1 MANKTINRI
10 KQNSI
15 LVLGFFQLLVSFVSL
30 QIIGPLIPLISE
42 ELNIG
47 LDFIGSA
54 IAISILPMIL
64 VSLSAGNIIE
74 LIGLK
79 KVLYIGLG
87 VSIAGFIMMY
97 FAHSFSIFIVSYIL
111 MRLGTGIL
119 FIGNYSIIGS
129 IYSTRRTSSLIILDM
144 GPTASVFVAPIM
156 VSLMLFINTDWHNL
170 YLFSVILLLAL
181 TIILWKL
188 KVPRAV
194 RVDGGLKTLFKAN
207 KKIISNIN
215 FILFGIII
223 FLYISVMNTFFM
235 WFTSYFQNIDIEINI
250 SSLFLAIYGMALLI
264 GTILRNRIIKHLNEK
279 SIVLFSFIASF
290 FLLIGI
296 LFVQDMIFKNILIF
310 LFGIAVA
317 GNFPI
322 VFSIASGLF
331 PQYANSISGLM
342 ITFANLG
349 VMVFQYLSGYFSE
362 YYSKSSVLYI
372 NIFILLILIIIASI
386 LKYHKKFNK

>member
-1 MANKTINRI
+1 
-10 KQNSI
+10 
-15 LVLGFFQLLVSFVSL
+15 
-30 QIIGPLIPLISE
+30 
-42 ELNIG
+42 
-47 LDFIGSA
+47 
-54 IAISILPMIL
+54 
-64 VSLSAGNIIE
+64 
-74 LIGLK
+74 
-79 KVLYIGLG
+79 
-87 VSIAGFIMMY
+87 
-97 FAHSFSIFIVSYIL
+97 

-264 GTILRNRIIKHLNEK
+264 GTIL
-279 SIVLFSFIASF
+279 SF
-290 FLLIGI
+290 
-296 LFVQDMIFKNILIF
+296 K
-310 LFGIAVA
+310 
-317 GNFPI
+317 
-322 VFSIASGLF
+322 
-331 PQYANSISGLM
+331 
-342 ITFANLG
+342 
-349 VMVFQYLSGYFSE
+349 
-362 YYSKSSVLYI
+362 
-372 NIFILLILIIIASI
+372 
-386 LKYHKKFNK
+386 